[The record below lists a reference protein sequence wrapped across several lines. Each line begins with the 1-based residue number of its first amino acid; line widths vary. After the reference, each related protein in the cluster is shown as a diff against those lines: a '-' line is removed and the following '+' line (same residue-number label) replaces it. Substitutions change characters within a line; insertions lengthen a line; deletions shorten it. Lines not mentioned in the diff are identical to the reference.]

1 MLQAKLFERA
11 EQIVARRTGRN
22 DREWI
27 PEDMSL
33 LTAIMGITKE
43 VRLTT
48 SRTASHA
55 NHSDNQAS
63 GRSGEAAQ
71 GGKTA

>member
-11 EQIVARRTGRN
+11 EQITARRLGR
-22 DREWI
+22 DTSSWQ

-43 VRLTT
+43 V
-48 SRTASHA
+48 S
-55 NHSDNQAS
+55 
-63 GRSGEAAQ
+63 
-71 GGKTA
+71 